1 MGRLRKKFGG
11 NTAEAS
17 SEPLSSQ
24 NRTPKSLKPKPKISR
39 NSLNKETLQTR
50 EKKKKKSVLGSR
62 KPSVNNEEED
72 DNRRSAIQKSTTG
85 GQRNKMNQ
93 DKGAGLENQENHEQ
107 GEKKEKLGG
116 IEKKQQF
123 AKNKEKWF
131 KPIEDGQMKEEKHG
145 PLESQ
150 QIEKQKEKLDG
161 LQKKQHFDQ
170 KKERWFKKTENI
182 LMNEEKHGQLQS
194 QQNEKQK
201 EKLDDLKKKPHFD
214 KKKEK
219 WLKKTEHGQ
228 MNEEKHGHLES
239 QQNGNNKKKLGGLI
253 CMCNAKTKPD
263 CFRYSLMGLPIGNK
277 ELVLG
282 IKPGLKLFLYDF
294 DLKLLYGIYTA
305 SSNGAL
311 KLEPAAFGGGF
322 PAQVRFSVY
331 QDCFPL
337 PESVFKRA
345 IKENYDKKNRFNTEL
360 TDVQVEKL
368 TELFRPAEVHLHAP
382 PLGPTPM
389 AAVQDSNLRTY
400 DEGRRYSGQHL
411 MYGNVPSIE
420 REDIS
425 QNHFPSEIEYRTY
438 GLRGER
444 LNFTPPRSQIAPP
457 LEHHLDPERQHLLM
471 HPGYQYTDA
480 APAQVQQAT
489 RHDAH
494 IASENQTYGL
504 FPRQE
509 LRSSTSLAATTSAS
523 IVDPYSKIA
532 YTYPHGG
539 SYLDL
544 YRPPSGGEEVPL
556 LGSHSFTG
564 RGESYLNES
573 AHLRR
578 PENVDTAMLYSTYAS
593 NALSEYNQI
602 TKHQVVGP
610 QSSLAPVSSRYS
622 FAGPSLSHR

>member
-1 MGRLRKKFGG
+1 
-11 NTAEAS
+11 
-17 SEPLSSQ
+17 
-24 NRTPKSLKPKPKISR
+24 
-39 NSLNKETLQTR
+39 
-50 EKKKKKSVLGSR
+50 
-62 KPSVNNEEED
+62 
-72 DNRRSAIQKSTTG
+72 
-85 GQRNKMNQ
+85 
-93 DKGAGLENQENHEQ
+93 
-107 GEKKEKLGG
+107 
-116 IEKKQQF
+116 
-123 AKNKEKWF
+123 
-131 KPIEDGQMKEEKHG
+131 
-145 PLESQ
+145 
-150 QIEKQKEKLDG
+150 
-161 LQKKQHFDQ
+161 
-170 KKERWFKKTENI
+170 
-182 LMNEEKHGQLQS
+182 MNEEKHGQLQS

-201 EKLDDLKKKPHFD
+201 EKLDDLQKKPHFD

-305 SSNGAL
+305 SSNGGL

-360 TDVQVEKL
+360 TDVQACRSAF
-368 TELFRPAEVHLHAP
+368 TCT

-389 AAVQDSNLRTY
+389 AAVQDSNLLTY

-457 LEHHLDPERQHLLM
+457 LEHHLDPVRQHLLM

-480 APAQVQQAT
+480 APAQVQLAT

-544 YRPPSGGEEVPL
+544 YRPPSGGEEVHL
-556 LGSHSFTG
+556 C
-564 RGESYLNES
+564 RI
-573 AHLRR
+573 ADLRR
-578 PENVDTAMLYSTYAS
+578 NAICSEDKTSCPLVILSGKVRLPLEMLDAS
-593 NALSEYNQI
+593 WGFFGDREARKHAQQCFDRMKLSLCRLAFRTDISKHYDDCI
-602 TKHQVVGP
+602 TFVV
-610 QSSLAPVSSRYS
+610 LLMNYLDAEVSV
-622 FAGPSLSHR
+622 PHRGCHSGAATCCLLTVLRVLF